1 MGSTNAER
9 RIVVLYG
16 HPVRES
22 YCNALGKAY
31 VEAARQAGCEVREHL
46 VSELEFDPIL
56 WNGYRSVQPLEP
68 DLLTAQQ
75 DILWANHLV
84 FTFPIW
90 WGVPPALLKGFID
103 RVFHPS
109 FAFKYTAAASKF
121 PRRLLAGRS
130 ARLICTM
137 DSPTWYYRLFMGA
150 PGLRMMKRSL
160 LHFCGVSPVR
170 ASPIGSV
177 RFSTPAR
184 RESWLEDMRRLGA
197 RGV

>member
-1 MGSTNAER
+1 MNLKRT
-9 RIVVLYG
+9 
-16 HPVRES
+16 
-22 YCNALGKAY
+22 
-31 VEAARQAGCEVREHL
+31 
-46 VSELEFDPIL
+46 
-56 WNGYRSVQPLEP
+56 
-68 DLLTAQQ
+68 LLTLSSASSSS
-75 DILWANHLV
+75 LSVKLSLANSLEK
-84 FTFPIW
+84 
-90 WGVPPALLKGFID
+90 A
-103 RVFHPS
+103 RS
-109 FAFKYTAAASKF
+109 
-121 PRRLLAGRS
+121 S